1 MLFPLPYWHPELL
14 QRGVS
19 QQPKMIQD
27 GRGVVVKL
35 DMGDGTYL
43 LQYHFSSASP
53 SVYGL
58 EGKYYTDAMPLGLQ
72 LIVSGGVAIVLGFL
86 LMMGTWR
93 GKG

>member
-1 MLFPLPYWHPELL
+1 
-14 QRGVS
+14 
-19 QQPKMIQD
+19 MIQD

-86 LMMGTWR
+86 LGCCETLS
-93 GKG
+93 KVCTSLSHFP